1 MGSGCEDAGLVLGGV
16 GGSREVVG
24 ATGVVSV
31 GVGAAGVVMDAIGV
45 VSVGVVVAELFP
57 SPRVVMQAQGS
68 SDSTCKR
75 KASCSR
81 PR

>member
-45 VSVGVVVAELFP
+45 VSAGVVVAELFP
-57 SPRVVMQAQGS
+57 SPRVVMQAQGFSHSTGMRKPSFS
-68 SDSTCKR
+68 S
-75 KASCSR
+75 